1 MQHYVFA
8 SPGTFDREAFNSVA
22 TLENVCDEFFD
33 VSLSGTEEL
42 ELLFEL
48 LGITDVVEESLP
60 DSEDFNSV
68 IDLSTSKLPEFSAEE
83 FDAFYEKWLA
93 RSGRESDM
101 DEYGQLI
108 FLQRYAKKWN
118 KNLHIVVLCLKPLL

>member
-1 MQHYVFA
+1 MQRYVFA
-8 SPGTFDREAFNSVA
+8 SPVTLDREAFNSVA
-22 TLENVCDEFFD
+22 TLENVCNEFFD
-33 VSLSGTEEL
+33 VSLSGAREL

-48 LGITDVVEESLP
+48 LGVADVAEESLP

-68 IDLSTSKLPEFSAEE
+68 IDLSTSKLPEFSTEE
-83 FDAFYEKWLA
+83 FDAFYGEWLA

-108 FLQRYAKKWN
+108 FLQGYAKKWN
-118 KNLHIVVLCLKPLL
+118 ENLHIVVLCLKPSL

>member
-1 MQHYVFA
+1 M
-8 SPGTFDREAFNSVA
+8 
-22 TLENVCDEFFD
+22 
-33 VSLSGTEEL
+33 
-42 ELLFEL
+42 LFEL
-48 LGITDVVEESLP
+48 LGVTDVVEESLP
-60 DSEDFNSV
+60 DSEDFESV

-83 FDAFYEKWLA
+83 FDAFYKKWLA

-108 FLQRYAKKWN
+108 FLQSYAKKWN

>member
-1 MQHYVFA
+1 MQRYVFA
-8 SPGTFDREAFNSVA
+8 SPVTLNKEAFNSVA
-22 TLENVCDEFFD
+22 TLENVCNEFFD
-33 VSLSGTEEL
+33 VSLSGTREL

-48 LGITDVVEESLP
+48 LGVADVAEESLP

-68 IDLSTSKLPEFSAEE
+68 IDLSTSKLPEFSTEE
-83 FDAFYEKWLA
+83 FDVFYGEWLA

-108 FLQRYAKKWN
+108 FLQGYAKKWN